1 MNLANYVYLVSHR
14 LTCIVITISAI
25 TQVRV
30 MGGVIGVAVA
40 QAVLNHQI
48 STTLASVLGQEKL
61 AALLESATAISTFTP
76 QEIALTSECYGIGF
90 NLVYKVMLGFALAAL
105 LTSLGCWQRHPLN
118 FSDLKKRRIKGERT
132 RLS

>member
-1 MNLANYVYLVSHR
+1 MWSPR

-30 MGGVIGVAVA
+30 MGGVVGVAVA
-40 QAVLNHQI
+40 QAVLNQEI
-48 STTLASVLGQEKL
+48 STKLSIVLGQEKL

-76 QEIALTSECYGIGF
+76 QEMALTSECYGIGF
-90 NLVYKVMLGFALAAL
+90 NLIYKIMLGFASAAL
-105 LTSLGCWQRHPLN
+105 LSGFGCWQKHPLN
-118 FSDLKKRRIKGERT
+118 FSHISQRRIKGERS